1 MPTATSFDGDT
12 VPPNELV
19 LRIQP
24 DPSIYLKMNIKQPGL
39 GSRLLQTEMDLTY
52 DDSRHRSRM
61 GKSKIPGAYTRLILD
76 VLRGEQSCF
85 VRSDELEERGKSSPR
100 CFIN

>member
-1 MPTATSFDGDT
+1 MQFNAPTATSFDGDT

-39 GSRLLQTEMDLTY
+39 GSGLQTEMDLTY
-52 DDSRHRSRM
+52 DDEHRSRM
-61 GKSKIPGAYTRLILD
+61 GKSKIQEHTRA
-76 VLRGEQSCF
+76 
-85 VRSDELEERGKSSPR
+85 
-100 CFIN
+100 